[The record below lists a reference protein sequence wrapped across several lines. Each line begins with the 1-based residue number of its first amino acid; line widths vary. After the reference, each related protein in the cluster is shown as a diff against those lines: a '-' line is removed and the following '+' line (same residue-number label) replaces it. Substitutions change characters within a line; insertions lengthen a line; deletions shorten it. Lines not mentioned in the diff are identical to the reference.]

1 MDNPSC
7 FLLFFLARKACEA
20 GLSDTAQQTA
30 INDLS
35 HSDAHT
41 PPQGDKTPSDHKSN
55 PQTPERLDPPLPDA
69 AVFIKSTGCDQE
81 EEEEEDVEVD
91 VLVYSPVPH
100 SRVGENGLDNMDIS
114 PEEEE
119 EEDVEEEDVNE
130 IDVTGD
136 EAE

>member
-7 FLLFFLARKACEA
+7 FLLLFFLARKACEA
-20 GLSDTAQQTA
+20 GLSDTTQQTA

-35 HSDAHT
+35 HSVAHT
-41 PPQGDKTPSDHKSN
+41 PPQGNKTPSDHKSN

-81 EEEEEDVEVD
+81 EEEEEEEDVEVD

-100 SRVGENGLDNMDIS
+100 STVGENRLDNMDIS

-119 EEDVEEEDVNE
+119 EEDVNE